1 MAGDDRIAQLRTL
14 PEFAESPYAFVSPE
28 GAIDFHRRKHVL
40 NLKQHCDISQA
51 VMLDCGCGYGWN
63 VLAYLLEGGQAAIGL
78 DCDPAGLRAAAAM
91 ARSLGVHQRALFL
104 HGSVTD
110 LPVGDLAVDVSMS
123 IETLEHLYGGAD
135 RAIAEMRRVSRSVVL
150 ITTPN
155 KLFPVIAHDTR
166 LPFAHW
172 LPPGIRRGY
181 SWLLGRAQDDAG
193 NQFVTP
199 FQIRRGLRGFELVS
213 RFLGFDSF
221 AAYRKFYPHYLPYSG
236 GGCTRDWPRGQGLVY
251 AIIHSILGRRS
262 FYAAP
267 SLAGIFRRRKGTSAL
282 STARQST

>member
-1 MAGDDRIAQLRTL
+1 MAGDDRIAQLTTL

-28 GAIDFHRRKHVL
+28 GAIDFHRRKHIL
-40 NLKQHCDISQA
+40 NLKQHCDISKC

-63 VLAYLLEGGQAAIGL
+63 VLAYLLEGGKSAIGL

-91 ARSLGVHQRALFL
+91 ARALNVHDRAMFL

-135 RAIAEMRRVSRSVVL
+135 RAIAEMERVTRSAIL

-155 KLFPVIAHDTR
+155 KLFPAIAHDTR

-181 SWLLGRAQDDAG
+181 SKLMGRAHDDAG
-193 NQFVTP
+193 NRFVTP

-221 AAYRKFYPHYLPYSG
+221 EAYRQFYPHYLPYSG
-236 GGCTRDWPRGQGLVY
+236 GGCTRDWPRVQGWVY
-251 AIIHSILGRRS
+251 TGINAVLGRRS
-262 FYAAP
+262 FYALP
-267 SLAGIFRRRKGTSAL
+267 SLAGIFRRRNASPTL
-282 STARQST
+282 STPRESA